1 MAPFFVDYLERLAM
15 LHQEM
20 AKALTGLPQAALD
33 WTLGPELNSLAVLA
47 AHVAGSELFWI
58 GDVISRQK
66 STRVRDH
73 EFQTAAVTAEDLK
86 TRLAHA
92 LADSRQAVAQLTLA
106 DLAEQRSS
114 LRGDGAVYSVAWCL
128 LHALEH
134 VAIHVGHMQLA
145 RQWWEEQQQNNS
157 EGAGR

>member
-20 AKALTGLPQAALD
+20 DKTLTGLPQAALD

-58 GDVISRQK
+58 GDVIIRQK

-73 EFQTAAVTAEDLK
+73 EFQTTAVTAEDLK
-86 TRLAHA
+86 TRLAQA

-106 DLAEQRSS
+106 DLAEQRTSP
-114 LRGDGAVYSVAWCL
+114 RGDGAVYSIAWCL

-145 RQWWEEQQQNNS
+145 RQWWEEQQQNNT

>member
-20 AKALTGLPQAALD
+20 DKTLTGLPQAALD

-58 GDVISRQK
+58 GDVIIRQK

-73 EFQTAAVTAEDLK
+73 EFQTTAVTAEDLK
-86 TRLAHA
+86 TRLAQA

-106 DLAEQRSS
+106 DLAEQRTS
-114 LRGDGAVYSVAWCL
+114 RVV
-128 LHALEH
+128 
-134 VAIHVGHMQLA
+134 MA
-145 RQWWEEQQQNNS
+145 RFTV
-157 EGAGR
+157 